1 MEFREHGMDP
11 KINRSLF
18 GPVKTVLFTVATLLS
33 FLLTGCVWNYPWV
46 RREPETRLSIN
57 PTKAELVGYLN
68 ANIERIQTWRSTNV
82 RIMAKGPG
90 VLSIPLSGTISVENP
105 KKFRLT
111 VESFGVREADLGS
124 NSNRFWF
131 WMRRSNIK
139 EVITCRHDQI
149 DQLQNSLPQNSLP
162 IPFDPNWLMEA
173 LGVVPIDETAV
184 TMLAPDPETGFI
196 SLVSEQAG
204 PNDRPVRRVILVDP
218 RKGEIVSQTLHNEF
232 GKIIAQATFDEYRYD
247 EQSGTSLPHRI
258 ELDLPEARMKMT
270 LRFDQI
276 EVNPAN
282 LPQQTWQMPS
292 HLPVLDVGSQIPR
305 VATADSEPPGRVR
318 LGGSRGN
325 PVRFAANNSPFKS
338 VEAASPAYE
347 NQPQFDNPP
356 RFDDPPQF
364 DDVPQFEEDSSF
376 YDVPQFDNRMEGR
389 DLTDVPQFDNNFEI
403 NSTENFKAPIVVP
416 ERNQTTSRNGSV
428 GPFKFPHSSEEPE
441 WGDTPFPRRDA
452 AGKSVDQSW
461 WR

>member
-1 MEFREHGMDP
+1 MDP

-18 GPVKTVLFTVATLLS
+18 GPVKTVLFTAATLLS
-33 FLLTGCVWNYPWV
+33 FLLTGCVWNNPWV

-82 RIMAKGPG
+82 RISAKGPG
-90 VLSIPLSGTISVENP
+90 VLSIPLSGTISVESP

-111 VESFGVREADLGS
+111 VESIGGREADLGS

-131 WMRRSNIK
+131 WVRRSNIK
-139 EVITCRHDQI
+139 KVITCRHDQI
-149 DQLQNSLPQNSLP
+149 DQLQNHLP
-162 IPFDPNWLMEA
+162 IPFDPDWLMEA
-173 LGVVPIDETAV
+173 LGVVPIDETVV
-184 TMLAPDPETGFI
+184 TKLAPDPKTGFI
-196 SLVSEQAG
+196 SLVSQQAG
-204 PNDRPVRRVILVDP
+204 PNDLPVRRVILVDP

-232 GKIIAQATFDEYRYD
+232 GKTIAQATFGEYRYD

-258 ELDLPEARMKMT
+258 ELDLPEARVRMT
-270 LRFDQI
+270 LKFDQI

-282 LPQQTWQMPS
+282 LPQQTWHMPS

-325 PVRFAANNSPFKS
+325 PVRFAANNSPFDS
-338 VEAASPAYE
+338 VEEASPAYE
-347 NQPQFDNPP
+347 N
-356 RFDDPPQF
+356 RPQF
-364 DDVPQFEEDSSF
+364 DDLPQFDEGPQFDEDSSF

-389 DLTDVPQFDNNFEI
+389 DLTEIPQFDNNFEH

-416 ERNQTTSRNGSV
+416 ERNQTTSRSGSV

-441 WGDTPFPRRDA
+441 WGNTPLPRRGA